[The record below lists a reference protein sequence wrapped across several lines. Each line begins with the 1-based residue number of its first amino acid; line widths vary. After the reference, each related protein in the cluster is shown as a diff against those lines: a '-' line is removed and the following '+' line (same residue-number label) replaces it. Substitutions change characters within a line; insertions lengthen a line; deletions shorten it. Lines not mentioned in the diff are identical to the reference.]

1 MSERIVADS
10 TCLIALERISRLDI
24 LPALFEPVL
33 IPPAVEQEFGIS
45 LPWLKLER
53 LFDQTLVVAL
63 KMMLDDGEAEAIALA
78 QEQKCRII
86 LDDRQARSVGSHMGL
101 RVIGTV
107 GTLILAKQRGILPT
121 IKPVL
126 QNLDDT
132 GFYVSAA
139 LKEEALRLAG
149 E

>member
-1 MSERIVADS
+1 MNERIVADS
-10 TCLIALERISRLDI
+10 TCLIAFERIRYLDI

-107 GTLILAKQRGILPT
+107 GTLLLAKQRGILPT

-132 GFYVSAA
+132 GFYVSAV
-139 LKEEALRLAG
+139 LKEEALRLA
-149 E
+149 EE